1 MKRFVILILLALI
14 SLAPSFAED
23 ESIELTINSQPV
35 ELEHPIIQTE
45 SGQFLA
51 PMEEFF
57 TALRIPIDQLPSRHL
72 SVFRDNIFLKF
83 RQDYPLYEV
92 NGREFRWTN
101 VPSMRDGVVYIEI
114 NMFLK
119 YMDLAGHFDEK
130 TNRLDIRTSRAL
142 DFYRPESTAQKQ
154 VPSIRTGLRYLVPS
168 FWNRQE
174 FGYGVNLMGQTVSI
188 SFDRLPANETGLE
201 DAITNY
207 MADQA
212 SQVSSLDPLPK
223 RSLTLPLFNAT
234 IASFQRRLAPTDD
247 PMGYRFSQWGF
258 FELNGQYFVANLESN
273 LNDQPYLIQL
283 FDDILESVESSTL
296 SIDSLSEHYVEF
308 RNYSLFRT
316 FISSPIYSNIRTN
329 GQLNFRGNIDSSVEY
344 LDVIVKKGRRT
355 FEYQIPVTYGAFDEP
370 IPIPF
375 GLGFHQ
381 VTILLPEGVESAD
394 DFYLEEDSRT
404 LLKLSV
410 INRTLGESLL
420 TSSSKLVHKDHELIQ
435 AAIKD
440 IPSQLTNY
448 QKAEKAFALL
458 DQFSASNN
466 DTLDMLLADNTG
478 NSKALAA
485 VYTSYLRA
493 MNVPTR
499 ILKTSQGSDYFVEFY
514 SNGKWIFTR
523 PYQYMRNK
531 ITMSRYFDVSRPKDI
546 QLDLL
551 DY

>member
-1 MKRFVILILLALI
+1 MILLLLVFI

-35 ELEHPIIQTE
+35 NLEHPIIQTE
-45 SGQFLA
+45 GGQFLA

-57 TALRIPIDQLPSRHL
+57 TALKIPIDELPSGHL

-92 NGREFRWTN
+92 NGREFSWIN
-101 VPSMRDGVVYIEI
+101 VPTMRDGVVYIEI
-114 NMFLK
+114 DMFIK
-119 YMDLAGHFDEK
+119 YMDLADHFDEK
-130 TNRLDIRTSRAL
+130 NSHLDIRTSRAL
-142 DFYRPESTAQKQ
+142 DFYRPESTAQKL

-168 FWNRQE
+168 FWNRLE
-174 FGYGVNLMGQTVSI
+174 FGYGIDLMGQTMSI

-201 DAITNY
+201 DAIINY
-207 MADQA
+207 MADPA
-212 SQVSSLDPLPK
+212 RKVSSLEPLPR
-223 RSLTLPLFNAT
+223 RSLTLPLFNAKV
-234 IASFQRRLAPTDD
+234 ASYQRKLSPTDD
-247 PMGYRFSQWGF
+247 PMGYRYSQWGF

-308 RNYSLFRT
+308 RNYSLFKT
-316 FISSPIYSNIRTN
+316 FISSQIYSNIRTD

-355 FEYQIPVTYGAFDEP
+355 FEYQIPVTYGSFDEP

-381 VTILLPEGVESAD
+381 VTILLPEGADTAD
-394 DFYLEEDSRT
+394 DFYLEEDKRT

-420 TSSSKLVHKDHELIQ
+420 TSSSKLVNKDHELVQETIRQ
-435 AAIKD
+435 
-440 IPSQLTNY
+440 IPSELTNY

-458 DQFSASNN
+458 DQFSESHN
-466 DTLDMLLADNTG
+466 DTLELLLADGTG
-478 NSKALAA
+478 NSQALAA

-493 MNVPTR
+493 MNVPAR
-499 ILKTSQGSDYFVEFY
+499 LLKTSRSSDYFVEFY

-531 ITMSRYFDVSRPKDI
+531 ITMSRYFDVPRPKDI